1 MTVAEQERQREL
13 ADVRKQMD
21 SVDGRRVMFR
31 ILKTSGCLDRPG
43 VLTDPAAI
51 SYYEG
56 KRSIG
61 FDLLADVMDV
71 ASKKFMVM
79 ILEAKERS
87 EHTAEL
93 LERERESE
101 NHEED

>member
-1 MTVAEQERQREL
+1 MTVAEQERQRDL
-13 ADVRKQMD
+13 ADVRKLMD
-21 SVDGRRVMFR
+21 SVDGRRVVFR
-31 ILKTSGCLDRPG
+31 LLKTSGCLDRPG
-43 VLTDPAAI
+43 VMTDPAAI

-87 EHTAEL
+87 DHMAAL
-93 LERERESE
+93 LGRERESG
-101 NHEED
+101 NEED